1 MIADSVPELFQWVS
15 LNNTKH
21 RYLKFLLLNNNT
33 IKIAT
38 RVSVVNNFAQIPK
51 IDITLFLHSDKS
63 YKHVLDQRI
72 YVKD

>member
-1 MIADSVPELFQWVS
+1 MIAGSVPELFQWVS

-38 RVSVVNNFAQIPK
+38 RVSVVNNFAQRFLK
-51 IDITLFLHSDKS
+51 STLLFFYALTK
-63 YKHVLDQRI
+63 VI
-72 YVKD
+72 NMF